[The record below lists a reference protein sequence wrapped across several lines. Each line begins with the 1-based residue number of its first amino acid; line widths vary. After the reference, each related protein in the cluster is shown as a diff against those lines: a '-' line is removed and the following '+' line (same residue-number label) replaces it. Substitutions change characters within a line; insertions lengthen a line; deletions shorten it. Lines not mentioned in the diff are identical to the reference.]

1 MSIDMHDDRQEL
13 AGILRRLQTAEN
25 AADAEYIIS
34 MMADDMV
41 TMVPN
46 EPVYEGKEAC
56 AEFLRGMLAWMIE
69 ALDRH
74 IEYVSAEIS
83 VLGDHAFDRGT
94 FSFTATT
101 KSGGDTTHAQG
112 KYFWLYS
119 RDVNGSW
126 KLSRGIVSLDDPQEE
141 DVC

>member
-1 MSIDMHDDRQEL
+1 MTDDTQALASIR
-13 AGILRRLQTAEN
+13 RRLERAEN
-25 AADAEYIIS
+25 GGDADYIIS

-41 TMVPN
+41 MMVPN

-74 IEYVSAEIS
+74 IEYVSAEIC

-94 FSFTATT
+94 FAFTATP

-119 RDVNGSW
+119 RDGNRSW
-126 KLSRGIVSLDDPQEE
+126 KLSRGIVSLDDPSEE
-141 DVC
+141 DIC

>member
-1 MSIDMHDDRQEL
+1 MNGETDTDRDQVAAL
-13 AGILRRLQTAEN
+13 LQRLEAAEN
-25 AADAEYIIS
+25 AADADYIIS

-41 TMVPN
+41 LMVPN

-69 ALDRH
+69 SLDRH
-74 IEYVSAEIS
+74 IAYVSAEVC

-94 FSFTATT
+94 FAFTATP
-101 KSGGDTTHAQG
+101 KSGGETTHAQG

-119 RDVNGSW
+119 RDGNRSW
-126 KLSRGIVSLDDPQEE
+126 KLSRGIVSLDDPPEE

>member
-1 MSIDMHDDRQEL
+1 MTDDTQAL
-13 AGILRRLQTAEN
+13 ASILRRLEAAEN
-25 AADAEYIIS
+25 AGNADYIIG

-41 TMVPN
+41 MMVPN
-46 EPVYEGKEAC
+46 EPVCEGKEAC

-69 ALDRH
+69 ALDRQ
-74 IEYVSAEIS
+74 IAYASAEVC

-94 FSFTATT
+94 FAFTATP

-119 RDVNGSW
+119 RDGNGSW
-126 KLSRGIVSLDDPQEE
+126 KLSRGIVSLDAPPEE
-141 DVC
+141 DIP